1 MNSKKEVV
9 EVYLDD
15 IIPNR
20 FQPRLKFDET
30 ELNNLADSIKEHG
43 VIQPL
48 ILRKLNNKYEI
59 IAGERRYKASVI
71 AGLTKVPAI
80 IEEVDDNKSAEL
92 AIVENLQ
99 RKDLSAIEEAKSF
112 KKLLDKGYLNQEGLA
127 KKMGVSQPTI
137 ANKLRLLNLTDEV
150 QQALLDNRISE
161 RHARSLLAVKDP
173 TDQVLMLHKII
184 NNRLTVKQTDQE
196 IKRIFGDE
204 NQSTNIESSPIE
216 NISEFLE
223 VSNKSDEEKEKPK
236 NDIEEIK
243 DINNDY
249 KTNNDNKEEFDINDL
264 LRVEE
269 PKKYEIKEKNIE
281 SNDNIKE
288 IKNEEPKLDENFE
301 NQLNPFQEF
310 EISDDEPEKKR
321 EVSEIDTLKE
331 DIKPKKSK
339 LKEKNL
345 MSAINLTRDAIKE
358 IEDNGFEVNTEE
370 FDFEDMYQIII
381 KIEK

>member
-269 PKKYEIKEKNIE
+269 PKKYETKEKNIE

-331 DIKPKKSK
+331 DIKPKKPK